1 MGNLYSS
8 ENNSLPVD
16 ELKEETNSANDT
28 ILESNNNDNSTQT
41 DDKLS
46 EYQILKNQYDKLEI
60 EKNNIQ
66 DELDNLKSKY
76 EKLILKIDSEEIIKQ
91 IIKKIN

>member
-28 ILESNNNDNSTQT
+28 ILDSNNNDNSTQT